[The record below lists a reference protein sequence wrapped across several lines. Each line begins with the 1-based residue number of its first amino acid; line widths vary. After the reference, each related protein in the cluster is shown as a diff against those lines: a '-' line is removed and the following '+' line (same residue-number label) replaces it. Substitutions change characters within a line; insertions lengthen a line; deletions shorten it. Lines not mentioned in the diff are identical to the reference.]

1 MQYAISGCC
10 MTLVSIRLQL
20 NNAGSVGID
29 YLFSAQ
35 ERFRRIL
42 NLAYSVVVILPHEG
56 EEIRMQT

>member
-10 MTLVSIRLQL
+10 MTLVSKH
-20 NNAGSVGID
+20 GSVGID
-29 YLFSAQ
+29 YLFAAQ

-42 NLAYSVVVILPHEG
+42 NLAHSVVVILLHEG